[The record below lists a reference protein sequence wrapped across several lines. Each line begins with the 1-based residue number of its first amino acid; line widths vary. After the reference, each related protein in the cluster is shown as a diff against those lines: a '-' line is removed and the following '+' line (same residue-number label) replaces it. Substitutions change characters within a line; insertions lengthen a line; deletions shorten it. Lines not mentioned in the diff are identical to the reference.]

1 MTSVETTTEILS
13 ADISYTKT
21 EIFDCEFARQLLNN
35 KDIAKEDRDKLRR
48 FVKGSEKGNRHIT
61 TYKLGKDCKHE
72 FLGRLIALKGESL
85 QALPKDIRHAISNQ
99 FYHDID
105 MVNAQPTILYQY
117 CEKQG
122 WKCDAIKKYVSQ
134 REELLNEI
142 CESLNV
148 QRWEA
153 KDRVISLFFGS
164 MNISGLPSF
173 FNDELLPEIR
183 SIMHNNYKVNNDKL
197 KFLAKQP
204 NHVGKAL
211 AYILQTEER
220 TCLLAMDRSLSRNKR
235 NLDVYIHDGGL
246 VLKKENETTLS
257 ADLIQKIE
265 QDVLKETGYKIQLIV
280 KPMKTSF
287 SKEDIDENL
296 IDESISINDKFA
308 ALKFI
313 EFMGDNLVYCKGIL
327 YIYDQGLYSSKEEVL
342 DRHISKANL
351 IFKQKGLTN
360 IVTFDYSGSYK
371 KKADMKRMLLCEL
384 VSQDTFMD
392 VGREK
397 ACYKLLFQNG
407 IFDFK
412 SNSFNKEFDK
422 TIVFDH
428 RIPHDYYDDPL
439 AEDVDFV
446 NKTLFEDP
454 FMNTETP
461 TIFKHYLMR
470 GIVGDYRAKK
480 FLAVLGNTN
489 SSKGTITNFFEY
501 VFGSVV
507 STFNSNE
514 LIIKRESNSSRDLS
528 FALDFCN
535 SRLAISSEIKLIEG
549 CKIDSNLMKN
559 LVSGGDSIKARR
571 LYKENETFVN
581 YAMPILFANDLP
593 DFAPIDDAIRE
604 RLIVIQYDYSF
615 VNNPNPENQFEKQGN
630 ANIKNILQQQ
640 KYANAF
646 ISMIMQEYNKWE
658 ENDFKEPI
666 LPKYLLEDRNT
677 MAKVSNIKTLLEEQ
691 YVITQNE
698 DDYIPSTDLQKFF
711 KDNEVVMSDTK
722 LGKEL
727 TKLGMGSKLIKIDKK
742 VVRCRTGIKIIE
754 QW

>member
-1 MTSVETTTEILS
+1 MMSPVETTEILS

-21 EIFDCEFARQLLNN
+21 EIFDCEFGRQLLNN
-35 KDIAKEDRDKLRR
+35 KDIPKEDRDKLRR
-48 FVKGSEKGNRHIT
+48 FIKGSEKGNKHTT

-85 QALPKDIRHAISNQ
+85 QALPKDIRNAISNQ
-99 FYHDID
+99 YYHDID

-142 CESLNV
+142 CDTLNV

-153 KDRVISLFFGS
+153 KDRIIALFFGN
-164 MNISGLPSF
+164 MCVNDLPSF
-173 FNDELLPEIR
+173 FSDELLPELR
-183 SIMHNNYKVNNDKL
+183 RVMENNYKINIDKL

-204 NHVGKAL
+204 NRVGKGL

-220 TCLLAMDRSLSRNKR
+220 NCLLAMDRSLSKNKR
-235 NLDVYIHDGGL
+235 NLDIYMHDGGL
-246 VLKKENETTLS
+246 VLKKENETSLPK
-257 ADLIQKIE
+257 DLLEKIE
-265 QDVLKETGYKIQLIV
+265 QDVLKETGYKIQLLV

-287 SKEDIDENL
+287 EKEETDDTL
-296 IDESISINDKFA
+296 IDDSILINDKYA

-313 EFMGDNLVYCKGIL
+313 EFMGDNLVFCKGIL
-327 YIYDQGLYSSKEEVL
+327 YIYDNGLYSSKEEVL
-342 DRHISKANL
+342 DRYISKANL
-351 IFKQKGLTN
+351 IFKQRGVLN

-371 KKADMKRMLLCEL
+371 KKADMKRMLFSEL
-384 VSQDTFMD
+384 VSQDTFLD
-392 VGREK
+392 IGREK

-407 IFDFK
+407 IYDFK
-412 SNSFNKEFDK
+412 TDSFTKEFDK

-470 GIVGDYRAKK
+470 GIIGDYRAKK

-507 STFNSNE
+507 STFNSDE

-549 CKIDSNLMKN
+549 CKIDANLMKKI
-559 LVSGGDSIKARR
+559 VSGGDAIKARR

-581 YAMPILFANDLP
+581 YAMPVLFANDLP
-593 DFAPIDDAIRE
+593 DFAPVDDAIRE

-615 VNNPNPENQFEKQGN
+615 VNNPNPDNKFEKAGN
-630 ANIKNILQQQ
+630 SNIKNILQQQ

-646 ISMIMQEYNKWE
+646 ISMVVQEYKKWE

-666 LPKYLLEDRNT
+666 LPKYLIEDRNT

-698 DDYIPSTDLQKFF
+698 DDYITCADLQKFF
-711 KDNEVVMSDTK
+711 KDNAVVMSDTK
-722 LGKEL
+722 LGREI
-727 TKLGMGSKLIKIDKK
+727 TKLGIGIKVIRIDKK
-742 VVRCRTGIKIIE
+742 CVKCRTGIKIIE
-754 QW
+754 